1 MIHLGWSSLPKKLAM
16 FPLHTVRDI
25 GVTGCFSSSSR
36 FFLVGKDGILRIC
49 LRADRAI
56 VLEKDP
62 EEGFL
67 LWEED
72 AEEEVSRGSNAFT

>member
-16 FPLHTVRDI
+16 FPLHTVRDT

-36 FFLVGKDGILRIC
+36 FFLVGNDGILRIC

-72 AEEEVSRGSNAFT
+72 AEEEVSRGRDAFT

>member
-36 FFLVGKDGILRIC
+36 FFLVGKDGIFGIW
-49 LRADRAI
+49 
-56 VLEKDP
+56 EKDP

-67 LWEED
+67 SWEED